1 MLVQNIEILLCV
13 AARVGKARPVVA
25 VVIVAIVPDTDDDS
39 TAGHPAID
47 IDDDAAGV
55 ASPVDVAVVI
65 VAIVPDSTAGHPAID
80 IDDAAAAV
88 ASSAEVAV
96 AIVAIVP
103 DTDADSTAGHPA
115 IDIDDAAAAVA
126 SPAIE
131 DADVAAGRFRDFG
144 QNYRSKAY
152 HAAAAE
158 YHGPDSDF
166 AAPRGRIF
174 AKQVEHDNLRAC
186 HCRLSDYYV

>member
-88 ASSAEVAV
+88 AS
-96 AIVAIVP
+96 
-103 DTDADSTAGHPA
+103 
-115 IDIDDAAAAVA
+115 
-126 SPAIE
+126 PAIE

-144 QNYRSKAY
+144 QNYRSNAY

-174 AKQVEHDNLRAC
+174 AKQFAHNNLRAC
-186 HCRLSDYYV
+186 HCRLSDYYG

>member
-25 VVIVAIVPDTDDDS
+25 VVIAAIVPDTDDDS

-47 IDDDAAGV
+47 IDDAAAGV

-65 VAIVPDSTAGHPAID
+65 VEIVPDS
-80 IDDAAAAV
+80 
-88 ASSAEVAV
+88 S
-96 AIVAIVP
+96 
-103 DTDADSTAGHPA
+103 AGHPA

-126 SPAIE
+126 SPAIG
-131 DADVAAGRFRDFG
+131 DADVAAGPFRDFG
-144 QNYRSKAY
+144 QNYWSNAY

-158 YHGPDSDF
+158 YRGPDSDF
-166 AAPRGRIF
+166 AAARGRIF
-174 AKQVEHDNLRAC
+174 AKQVAHYNLRAC

>member
-1 MLVQNIEILLCV
+1 LLVQNIEILLCV

-47 IDDDAAGV
+47 IDDAAAGVASPVDVAVVIVEIVPDSTAGHPAIDIDDDAAGV

-65 VAIVPDSTAGHPAID
+65 VEIVPDS
-80 IDDAAAAV
+80 
-88 ASSAEVAV
+88 S
-96 AIVAIVP
+96 
-103 DTDADSTAGHPA
+103 AGHPA

-126 SPAIE
+126 SPAIA
-131 DADVAAGRFRDFG
+131 DADVAAGPFRDFG
-144 QNYRSKAY
+144 QNYWSNAY

-158 YHGPDSDF
+158 YRGPESDF
-166 AAPRGRIF
+166 AAARGRIF
-174 AKQVEHDNLRAC
+174 AKQVAHYNLRAC

>member
-47 IDDDAAGV
+47 IDDAAAGV

-65 VAIVPDSTAGHPAID
+65 VEIVPDS
-80 IDDAAAAV
+80 
-88 ASSAEVAV
+88 S
-96 AIVAIVP
+96 
-103 DTDADSTAGHPA
+103 AGHPA

-126 SPAIE
+126 SPAIA
-131 DADVAAGRFRDFG
+131 DADVAAGPFRDFG
-144 QNYRSKAY
+144 QNYWSNAY

-158 YHGPDSDF
+158 YRGPESDF
-166 AAPRGRIF
+166 AAARGRIF
-174 AKQVEHDNLRAC
+174 AKQVAHYNLRAC